1 MAMTCVPYIS
11 FPGNAAEAFPYYQ
24 ELFGGTLEV
33 MTYDQ
38 FPSTEDFPFDP
49 PHGSVAHATLEA
61 PGITL
66 TGGDAMGETLPQP
79 RNDVYSFLLGFDT
92 EDEARAFLDKVT
104 GSGGEMAMPFEVAPW
119 GDLYGQVHDRFGIR
133 WDVVVEGEAG

>member
-11 FPGNAAEAFPYYQ
+11 FPANAAEAFPYYQ
-24 ELFGGTLEV
+24 ELFGGKLEV

-61 PGITL
+61 PGISL
-66 TGGDAMGETLPQP
+66 TGGDAMGESLPQP
-79 RNDVYSFLLGFDT
+79 RSDVYSFLLGFDT
-92 EDEARAFLDKVT
+92 EDEARAL
-104 GSGGEMAMPFEVAPW
+104 G
-119 GDLYGQVHDRFGIR
+119 RR
-133 WDVVVEGEAG
+133 RAGHRRLNTH

>member
-1 MAMTCVPYIS
+1 MSMSCAPYIS
-11 FPGNAAEAFPYYQ
+11 FPGNASEAFPYYH
-24 ELFGGTLEV
+24 ELFGGELSL

-38 FPSTEDFPFDP
+38 FPSTDDFPFDP

-66 TGGDAMGETLPQP
+66 TGGDAMGESLPQL
-79 RNDVYSFLLGFDT
+79 RNDVYSYLLGFDT

-104 GSGGEMAMPFEVAPW
+104 GSGGQMAMPFEIAPW
-119 GDLYGQVHDRFGIR
+119 GDRYGQVHDRFGIR
-133 WDVVVEGEAG
+133 WDVVVPGTGE

>member
-11 FPGNAAEAFPYYQ
+11 FPANAAEAFPYYQ
-24 ELFGGTLEV
+24 ELFGGKLEV

-61 PGITL
+61 PGISL
-66 TGGDAMGETLPQP
+66 TGGDAMGESLPQP
-79 RNDVYSFLLGFDT
+79 RSDVYSFLLGFDT

-104 GSGGEMAMPFEVAPW
+104 LSGGEMAMPFGVAPW
-119 GDLYGQVHDRFGIR
+119 GDRYGQVHDRFDIR
-133 WDVVVEGEAG
+133 WDVVVPGTGD

>member
-11 FPGNAAEAFPYYQ
+11 FPANAAEAFPYYQ
-24 ELFGGTLEV
+24 ELFGGKLEV

-61 PGITL
+61 PGISM
-66 TGGDAMGETLPQP
+66 TGGDAMGESLSQP
-79 RNDVYSFLLGFDT
+79 RSDVYSFLLGFDT

-104 GSGGEMAMPFEVAPW
+104 SSGGEMAMPFGVAPW
-119 GDLYGQVHDRFGIR
+119 GDRYGQVHDRFGIR
-133 WDVVVEGEAG
+133 WDVVVPGTGD

>member
-11 FPGNAAEAFPYYQ
+11 FPANAAEAFPYYQ
-24 ELFGGTLEV
+24 ELFGGKLEV

-61 PGITL
+61 PGISL
-66 TGGDAMGETLPQP
+66 TGGDAMGESLPQP
-79 RNDVYSFLLGFDT
+79 RSDVYSFLLGFDT

-104 GSGGEMAMPFEVAPW
+104 SSGGEMAMPFGVAPW
-119 GDLYGQVHDRFGIR
+119 GDRYGQVHDRFGIR
-133 WDVVVEGEAG
+133 WDVVVSGTGD

>member
-1 MAMTCVPYIS
+1 MTCVPYIS
-11 FPGNAAEAFPYYQ
+11 FPANAAEAFPYYQ
-24 ELFGGTLEV
+24 ELFGGKLEV

-61 PGITL
+61 PGISL
-66 TGGDAMGETLPQP
+66 TGGDAMGESLPQP
-79 RNDVYSFLLGFDT
+79 RSDVYSFLLGFDT

-104 GSGGEMAMPFEVAPW
+104 SSGGETAMAFEVAPW
-119 GDLYGQVHDRFGIR
+119 GDRYGQVHDRFGIR
-133 WDVVVEGEAG
+133 WDVVVLGTGD